1 MKRLEGKTVALVGQR
16 KVEEISKIV
25 ENLGGTPLVRPAQ
38 GTIFLDDTHLEAD
51 IKELVKGNYDWFI
64 FTTGVG
70 TEILYKT
77 ADKLGLADEFLSSLK
92 AANIAA
98 RGYKT
103 VNMLKKLG
111 VT

>member
-1 MKRLEGKTVALVGQR
+1 MV
-16 KVEEISKIV
+16 
-25 ENLGGTPLVRPAQ
+25 
-38 GTIFLDDTHLEAD
+38 
-51 IKELVKGNYDWFI
+51 Y

-77 ADKLGLADEFLSSLK
+77 ADKLGLADEFLSSLQ

-103 VNMLKKLG
+103 VNMLKSSVLLQPFEMMME
-111 VT
+111 VQRA

>member
-51 IKELVKGNYDWFI
+51 IKELVKR
-64 FTTGVG
+64 
-70 TEILYKT
+70 
-77 ADKLGLADEFLSSLK
+77 KL
-92 AANIAA
+92 
-98 RGYKT
+98 
-103 VNMLKKLG
+103 
-111 VT
+111 